1 VRLTLHAGKITPVPG
16 GVKTPGPGYRTG
28 MRSLVGVLVL
38 VWLVI
43 GIVAAGQRGYYG
55 ERKDVSCKT
64 FGDTALTIVAGPL
77 NYMGVNP
84 KIDCEVPEPS
94 R

>member
-1 VRLTLHAGKITPVPG
+1 MPEKITPARD
-16 GVKTPGPGYRTG
+16 GVKASPCGYRLG

-64 FGDTALTIVAGPL
+64 FGDTALTVVAGPL

-84 KIDCEVPEPS
+84 KIECEVPEPS